1 MKVLILCLLIGSIS
15 AINQSQK
22 DFQEVATSRVSSG
35 CIDRL
40 PRLPSACKNV
50 KVTCSKLKSQ
60 CHKTLAQV
68 VKPAGRKCQSK
79 LRKADANKK
88 IYQFCAGSCTTCRD
102 GQWTAWK
109 STPCTKTCGSDGI
122 QTKTRTCT
130 NPPPTGSGNACD
142 GSSSETIDCELKPCP
157 KPARP
162 TPAPKPK
169 TTPAPK
175 AGISLKE
182 YQKQVDIFRKS
193 IDGLEKKVLS
203 QDALIQGLKQN
214 VSTVKGYVRRGLDTL
229 GDAVV
234 LRCFQDAHCAEPLQ
248 FCLNGWCSVVECRN
262 DNQCPEA
269 LPYCYGNTCVECA
282 IDSHC
287 TSSSKGHWCNPELN
301 VCECRES
308 LPPDCGWDEHCEVYG
323 DRRCHSSNINGYS
336 YRMDSFCIG
345 NDIASYYTLEAATSS
360 CNSNQICG
368 CVYGARC
375 NGKGYIIRE
384 GTSTRTSSG
393 ECSWV
398 KR

>member
-214 VSTVKGYVRRGLDTL
+214 VSTVKGDLAEEITAIAGNTDAIQDQRGRFDTL
-229 GDAVV
+229 ENTVV
-234 LRCFQDAHCAEPLQ
+234 RNCSQDSDCAEPLH
-248 FCLNGWCSVVECRN
+248 FCLHGWCSVVEC
-262 DNQCPEA
+262 
-269 LPYCYGNTCVECA
+269 TT
-282 IDSHC
+282 DSHC
-287 TSSSKGHWCNPELN
+287 TSSSKPKCYNNICACSSDLD
-301 VCECRES
+301 CERSNEYCDTDDHSCTTFSGYNFEQFGFCTGDS
-308 LPPDCGWDEHCEVYG
+308 GDFTGVSYDTLDDATNHCSG
-323 DRRCHSSNINGYS
+323 S
-336 YRMDSFCIG
+336 
-345 NDIASYYTLEAATSS
+345 
-360 CNSNQICG
+360 CG
-368 CVYGARC
+368 CIVDGHC
-375 NGKGYIIRE
+375 DG
-384 GTSTRTSSG
+384 GTYYLRTGNYTNDASNWSIPP
-393 ECSWV
+393 CAWV
-398 KR
+398 KT